1 VSFDLPIALGLLAA
15 TGALEPE
22 RLEALLIAGELTL
35 DGGIHPV
42 RGVLPMALAAR
53 RRGLAACL
61 LPPGSA
67 AEAAAVEGVAAFPV
81 ASLAE
86 AVAFLRGELA
96 LERRAIDAAAL
107 LAAARC
113 DETDFAEVRGQPHAK
128 RAFEIAAAGGHNVL
142 MLGTIPSGERSRFV
156 LSVGTRS

>member
-1 VSFDLPIALGLLAA
+1 
-15 TGALEPE
+15 
-22 RLEALLIAGELTL
+22 
-35 DGGIHPV
+35 
-42 RGVLPMALAAR
+42 
-53 RRGLAACL
+53 
-61 LPPGSA
+61 
-67 AEAAAVEGVAAFPV
+67 VEGIAAYPA

-86 AVAFLRGELA
+86 AVGFLRGELA
-96 LERRAIDAAAL
+96 LERRAIDAAGL

-113 DETDFAEVRGQPHAK
+113 DEADFADVRGQPHAK